1 MHSMPSSEE
10 GKTDP
15 WVNLLEVNE
24 VLKDKRNAEVYFL
37 VIYILLWRSGI
48 TTFGLNTEASSG
60 VIVA

>member
-1 MHSMPSSEE
+1 MPSSEE
-10 GKTDP
+10 EKPHP